1 MAAFGLTL
9 ALSEGVSTSP
19 LLAVCFQPTYDASGS
34 SRLEYEEWDWLREH
48 ATAVSWYRDWDRCER
63 LAAAV
68 ARLLEKQNA
77 SLETVF
83 AVVHSRASIRKVAAI
98 LDDDRGTRRYL
109 KSLRKAVESSSIG
122 TREQR
127 DALLEDG

>member
-1 MAAFGLTL
+1 
-9 ALSEGVSTSP
+9 
-19 LLAVCFQPTYDASGS
+19 
-34 SRLEYEEWDWLREH
+34 
-48 ATAVSWYRDWDRCER
+48 
-63 LAAAV
+63 V

-98 LDDDRGTRRYL
+98 LDDDRDTRRYL

-127 DALLEDG
+127 DALLVDG